1 VIAITSYGILKSD
14 DIVETFRFQPQKSER
29 NGHLLDQWRATII
42 DLTNFTTRSF
52 EKLQSD
58 EDYWLFLMKNADK
71 LSSHQ
76 VEAMKKQKPFLQR
89 ALERLETISSDPE
102 KKKEYEQS
110 INAIRDWD
118 AVLEYA
124 DKIGREEGRE
134 EGRIEGKAEG
144 ERRKSLE
151 IAEKLFKRRLSTEEI
166 MEDTGLAREELEEL
180 QKKLP

>member
-1 VIAITSYGILKSD
+1 
-14 DIVETFRFQPQKSER
+14 
-29 NGHLLDQWRATII
+29 
-42 DLTNFTTRSF
+42 
-52 EKLQSD
+52 
-58 EDYWLFLMKNADK
+58 M
-71 LSSHQ
+71 
-76 VEAMKKQKPFLQR
+76 
-89 ALERLETISSDPE
+89 
-102 KKKEYEQS
+102 
-110 INAIRDWD
+110 
-118 AVLEYA
+118 LEYA